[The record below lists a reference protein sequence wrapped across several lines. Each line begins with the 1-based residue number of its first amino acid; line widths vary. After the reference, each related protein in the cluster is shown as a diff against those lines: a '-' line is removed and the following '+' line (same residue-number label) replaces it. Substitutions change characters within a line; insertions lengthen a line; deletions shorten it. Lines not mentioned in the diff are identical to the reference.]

1 MSATIAG
8 TEITPSSG
16 AYVGYN
22 VVIQVAGEEVARV
35 QRIDYNVN
43 NNIIQIPV
51 VSSRTVLNL
60 PTRMV
65 IRGSIRQVYFN
76 TAMLRLTMGKPPGV
90 VKRHGNYASAEEI
103 AGWMNLADVTP
114 AFTTPDDFR
123 RLPEVTISCTLNV
136 EDPSVDVYHAVTLR
150 GVVFDTYSMTITP
163 NDVILENL
171 SFFAETV
178 GISEMVGITAPGPE
192 EVPE

>member
-1 MSATIAG
+1 MSVTTNIADA
-8 TEITPSSG
+8 EEVPSSG

-35 QRIDYNVN
+35 QRIDYSVN

-76 TAMLRLTMGKPPGV
+76 TAMLRLTLGKKPAD
-90 VKRHGNYASAEEI
+90 VKVHGSMATSEDIAS
-103 AGWMNLADVTP
+103 WMDLADVTP
-114 AFTTPDDFR
+114 SFTTPDDFR
-123 RLPEVTISCTLNV
+123 RLPEVTISCTLNI
-136 EDPSVDVYHAVTLR
+136 EDVDSDIYHAVTLS
-150 GVVFDTYSMTITP
+150 GVVFDSYSMTITP

-171 SFFAETV
+171 SFFAETI
-178 GISEMVGITAPGPE
+178 GISEMIE
-192 EVPE
+192 

>member
-43 NNIIQIPV
+43 NNVIQIPV

-60 PTRMV
+60 PTRMI

-76 TAMLRLTMGKPPGV
+76 TAMLRLTMGKPPGD
-90 VKRHGNYASAEEI
+90 VKRHGSHTSAEEI
-103 AGWMNLADVTP
+103 AGWMGLADVTP
-114 AFTTPDDFR
+114 SFTTPEDFR
-123 RLPEVTISCTLNV
+123 RLPEVTISCTLNI
-136 EDPSVDVYHAVTLR
+136 EDSSYDVYHAVTLR
-150 GVVFDTYSMTITP
+150 GVVLDTYSMTITP

-171 SFFAETV
+171 SFFAETI
-178 GISEMVGITAPGPE
+178 GISEMVGLSGPVE
-192 EVPE
+192 TPE

>member
-1 MSATIAG
+1 MSVTTNIADA
-8 TEITPSSG
+8 EDSPSSG

-76 TAMLRLTMGKPPGV
+76 TAMLRLTIGKPPGD
-90 VKRHGNYASAEEI
+90 VKTHGTMATSSDI
-103 AGWMNLADVTP
+103 AGWMDFADVTP
-114 AFTTPDDFR
+114 KFTTPDDFR
-123 RLPEVTISCTLNV
+123 RLPEISISCTLNI
-136 EDPSVDVYHAVTLR
+136 EDNDSDIYHAVTLS
-150 GVVFDTYSMTITP
+150 GVVFDSYSMTISR

-171 SFFAETV
+171 TFFAETI
-178 GISEMVGITAPGPE
+178 GISEMVSASAE
-192 EVPE
+192 